1 MCDVKIFGSIVED
14 EARKQID
21 RVASI
26 DAFKDAKIRIMPDVH
41 AGKGC
46 VCGFTADL
54 GQKVVPNL
62 VGVDVSCGI
71 LTVKLG
77 SRDIDLKRFDQI
89 VHDKVPSGQQVNNL
103 ILSDVKSFYHECDP
117 EQCHIAFDKGT
128 LDYFK
133 RSMSSCGG
141 GNHFVEIDRADD
153 GTLYLMIHCGSRN
166 FGKKVCDIYQKMAV
180 KHQLEDGMPSLQEV
194 IDKVKNECY
203 ANGERQEIQ
212 KKLIEAKNGWKKLR
226 DSRGGNEELAF
237 LEGKDRQ
244 EYLDDMHVCEKW
256 AAWNRKTIAYRVCK
270 AYGID
275 IVGMF
280 DTPHNYIGDDNI
292 IRKSAISAR
301 KGEKVVI
308 PMNMRDGSLICVGKG
323 NPDWNYSAPH
333 GAGRLMSR
341 AKAKQKFNLTDFQRS
356 MKGIYTTSCVQQTID
371 EAPGAYKPMD
381 VIMAEIKDTVDIVD
395 VVKPIYNFKGF
406 DER

>member
-54 GQKVVPNL
+54 VQKVVPNL

-89 VHDKVPSGQQVNNL
+89 VHEKVPSGQQVNNL

-133 RSMSSCGG
+133 RSMSSQG
-141 GNHFVEIDRADD
+141 
-153 GTLYLMIHCGSRN
+153 
-166 FGKKVCDIYQKMAV
+166 
-180 KHQLEDGMPSLQEV
+180 
-194 IDKVKNECY
+194 
-203 ANGERQEIQ
+203 
-212 KKLIEAKNGWKKLR
+212 
-226 DSRGGNEELAF
+226 
-237 LEGKDRQ
+237 
-244 EYLDDMHVCEKW
+244 
-256 AAWNRKTIAYRVCK
+256 
-270 AYGID
+270 
-275 IVGMF
+275 
-280 DTPHNYIGDDNI
+280 
-292 IRKSAISAR
+292 
-301 KGEKVVI
+301 
-308 PMNMRDGSLICVGKG
+308 
-323 NPDWNYSAPH
+323 
-333 GAGRLMSR
+333 
-341 AKAKQKFNLTDFQRS
+341 
-356 MKGIYTTSCVQQTID
+356 
-371 EAPGAYKPMD
+371 
-381 VIMAEIKDTVDIVD
+381 
-395 VVKPIYNFKGF
+395 
-406 DER
+406 